1 MFIVTARL
9 RQFETRSTRRIRRA
23 VTLVELTV
31 VIAILGILISIST
44 LAFNNAR
51 DNSLQ
56 ALTRNAIVT
65 YAKIARNYAITNDI
79 ETMFVI
85 NPYDGRFELWHL
97 NPPANGGAWD
107 PFSSGLTPPQTD
119 GYAFAPVF
127 DSGASLPT
135 DANGKPLA
143 FVFPFDYQDRDP
155 AGNLY
160 RPRGATAQDIDNFI
174 WTALCF
180 DENGKLVTRT
190 RRIATRTPLFL
201 NGATRPGS
209 YNRTRILERDFAPD
223 MSLIE
228 NNIPLVT
235 SEDSLITSTRGI
247 IISDRTA
254 MQSAI
259 GNSFTT
265 VQLTQDWLDRTL
277 AGGQFDKFAQLIVF
291 DRQSGEPLVPEDE
304 R

>member
-1 MFIVTARL
+1 VTARI
-9 RQFETRSTRRIRRA
+9 RQLETQGRRHWHRA

-31 VIAILGILISIST
+31 VIAILGILISVST

-107 PFSSGLTPPQTD
+107 PFSSGQTPPQTD

-155 AGNLY
+155 AGNFY
-160 RPRGATAQDIDNFI
+160 RPRGGTVQDLDNFI

-190 RRIATRTPLFL
+190 RRIATRTQLRL
-201 NGATRPGS
+201 NGSVNPNPP
-209 YNRTRILERDFAPD
+209 NRTRILERDFAPD
-223 MSLIE
+223 LSLLE
-228 NNIPLVT
+228 NNFPLVT
-235 SEDSLITSTRGI
+235 GFDSLITSTRGI
-247 IISDRTA
+247 IISDREA
-254 MQSAI
+254 MQSVI
-259 GNSFTT
+259 GNSFTP

-277 AGGQFDKFAQLIVF
+277 AGGQFDEFAQLIVF
-291 DRQSGEPLVPEDE
+291 DRQSGEPLIPEDE